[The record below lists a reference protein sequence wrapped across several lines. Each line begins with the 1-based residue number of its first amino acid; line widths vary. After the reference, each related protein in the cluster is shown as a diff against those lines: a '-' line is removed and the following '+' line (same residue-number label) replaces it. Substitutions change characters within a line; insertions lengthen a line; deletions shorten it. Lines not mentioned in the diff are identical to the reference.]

1 MSQPNDAPMKHL
13 ILPSLAVVAL
23 VVVALAVGVTD
34 PAQLLFF
41 SLVSVFVAV
50 FIQGL
55 AAGRVGQKARE

>member
-1 MSQPNDAPMKHL
+1 MKHL

-23 VVVALAVGVTD
+23 VVVALAIGVTD

-41 SLVSVFVAV
+41 SLVSVFVAL

-55 AAGRVGQKARE
+55 AAGRVRQKARE